1 MFVIDILNRLM
12 SLEDKEYCQ
21 EFNQFNTRFIAR
33 VVLEEKINQV
43 VADLQAHMETVSLVF
58 RIQRDRLTAAR
69 KDLKAK
75 LELVNTVINGAYGV
89 KMVGVK
95 EKSKASNIFKLSEL
109 NLFHWKESDGPYIV
123 SMKKTAQ

>member
-1 MFVIDILNRLM
+1 MFGVDILNGLM
-12 SLEDKEYCQ
+12 SSEDKEYCR
-21 EFNQFNTRFIAR
+21 EFNRFNTRFIAQ

-43 VADLQAHMETVSLVF
+43 VADLQAHVETVSLMF
-58 RIQRDRLTAAR
+58 GIRRDRLTAVR

-89 KMVGVK
+89 KIVGVK
-95 EKSKASNIFKLSEL
+95 EKGKASNIFKLSEP
-109 NLFHWKESDGPYIV
+109 NLFHWKESAGQYIV